1 MNVILSSVIYIV
13 LMRYISIVDNKTIKC
28 TILYIY
34 VPIAFKEPN
43 MTTEGGSISI
53 LTQILEYTSD
63 RKYLKPAWMFVSSLL
78 MQSYLP

>member
-1 MNVILSSVIYIV
+1 
-13 LMRYISIVDNKTIKC
+13 
-28 TILYIY
+28 
-34 VPIAFKEPN
+34 